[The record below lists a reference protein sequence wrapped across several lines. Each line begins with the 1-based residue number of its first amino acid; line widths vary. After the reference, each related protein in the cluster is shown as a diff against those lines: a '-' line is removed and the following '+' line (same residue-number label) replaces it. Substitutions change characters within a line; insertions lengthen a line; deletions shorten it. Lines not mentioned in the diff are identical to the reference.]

1 MIMSKNKRI
10 VITGIGP
17 LSSIGFGKQDVWQSI
32 INGETGLVK
41 EEFSI
46 DSEKLEPFFY
56 HKIKHFSIGDFEIDK
71 KILDDIRTWK
81 KQDTPLDLF
90 YLLAVVKLALDDAN
104 INYQDADEAK
114 GLGLVL
120 THENPGL
127 DQFYEG
133 VINQSYDL
141 LKADNRKSK
150 KEYLIEFY
158 NRFDKEAYDLQ
169 TFMFLYHVARVFNIH
184 NYSIFLSNA
193 CASGLFGL
201 ETAVDIIRS
210 GKCDRV
216 VVGGADHT
224 SIFKCIWFKNIDMY
238 AEDGKIKPFDK
249 NRNGFVPGD
258 GGAGI
263 VLEDLETAR
272 KRKAHIYAEYLGGG
286 FHLEGWKVAIPD
298 IGGDSYKIAVE
309 TAIKNSRVKKSDID
323 LVIPHG
329 VGTKVTD
336 AYEAKVITDIFGK
349 NPKRPLIT
357 AFKPYVGHNLGS
369 TVLLETAILLM
380 VLGKNMVPRTLNY
393 TEVDP
398 NIGIRLVKKNIKVKL
413 KTVLKMACGFAGYNG
428 AAIFRKIQNA
438 K

>member
-1 MIMSKNKRI
+1 MMIMSKNKRI

-17 LSSIGFGKQDVWQSI
+17 LCAIGFGKQDVWQAVM
-32 INGETGLVK
+32 NGETGLTK
-41 EEFSI
+41 DEFLI
-46 DSEKLEPFFY
+46 DGEKLDAFFY
-56 HKIKHFSIGDFEIDK
+56 HKINRFSIDDFGIDK
-71 KILDDIRTWK
+71 KILNDIRTWK
-81 KQDTPLDLF
+81 KQDNPLDLF
-90 YLLAVVKLALDDAN
+90 YVLAVVKLALDDAK
-104 INYQDADEAK
+104 IEYRDADNTK

-141 LKADNRKSK
+141 LRADNKKSK

-169 TFMFLYHVARVFNIH
+169 TFMFLFHVARVFNIH
-184 NYSIFLSNA
+184 NYSVFLSNA
-193 CASGLFGL
+193 CASGLFAL
-201 ETAVDIIRS
+201 ETAADIIRT

-238 AEDGKIKPFDK
+238 AKDGKIKPFDK

-263 VLEDLETAR
+263 VMEDFDSAR

-286 FHLEGWKVAIPD
+286 FHLEGWKVAIPA
-298 IGGDSYKIAVE
+298 ISGDSYKISVE
-309 TAIKNSRVKKSDID
+309 AAIKNSKIKKSDID
-323 LVIPHG
+323 LIIPHG

-336 AYEAKVITDIFGK
+336 AYEAKVITDIFGR

-369 TVLLETAILLM
+369 TALIETAILLM
-380 VLGKNMVPRTLNY
+380 ALEKNMVPRTLNY
-393 TEVDP
+393 NEVDY
-398 NIGIRLVKKNIKVKL
+398 NLGIRLVKKNIKAKL
-413 KTVLKMACGFAGYNG
+413 KTALKMACGFAGYNG
-428 AAIFRKIQNA
+428 AAIFRKIR
-438 K
+438 